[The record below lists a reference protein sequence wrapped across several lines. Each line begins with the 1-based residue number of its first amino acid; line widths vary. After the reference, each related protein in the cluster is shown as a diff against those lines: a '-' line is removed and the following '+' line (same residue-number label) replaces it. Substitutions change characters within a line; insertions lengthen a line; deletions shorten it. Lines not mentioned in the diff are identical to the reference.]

1 MKGCVSMGI
10 LFVLSV
16 LPALLLMIFIWRK
29 DKIEREPVGLL
40 IGLFLLGAL
49 MVVPAAFGEVGL
61 GKVLDE
67 FLNEKS
73 YAYMLIENFLIVAL
87 CEEACKFF
95 ILRVRTWRHPSF
107 NYTFDAVVY
116 SVAVSLGFAT
126 LENILYVMGEGTL
139 KIAVMRGLLSVP
151 GHAIDAVFMGW
162 FYGLAK
168 RAECA
173 GDLSGKRFN
182 IFRSLFMPVLI
193 HGFYDFC
200 LTVDNDIFIVIFLGF
215 EVIIT
220 IVTIIK
226 VHRLS
231 RLDAPLYPIGTA
243 FSQYGQYGQQA
254 YGYQP
259 YGAQQAY
266 GQPYGTQ
273 QGYGQPYA
281 SQQGYSQPYGAQ
293 QGYGQPYG
301 AQPSYGQPYTS
312 QQSYGQPYGTQQS
325 YSQPY
330 GTQQGY
336 GQPYASQQSYGQPYG
351 TQQGY
356 GQPYASQQGYGQPY
370 GTQQGYGQP
379 YGTQPRDKQD
389 DYARRQYEEEQRK
402 NSQYQ

>member
-49 MVVPAAFGEVGL
+49 MVVPAAFGEIGL
-61 GKVLDE
+61 TKALDSVLKE
-67 FLNEKS
+67 GT
-73 YAYMLIENFLIVAL
+73 YAYMLIENFIIVAL

-126 LENILYVMGEGTL
+126 IENILYVMGEGTL

-200 LTVDNDIFIVIFLGF
+200 LSMQQEFFILVFLAF
-215 EVIIT
+215 EVI
-220 IVTIIK
+220 VTVVAVRRI
-226 VHRLS
+226 RQLS
-231 RLDAPLYPIGTA
+231 REDTPIG
-243 FSQYGQYGQQA
+243 
-254 YGYQP
+254 P
-259 YGAQQAY
+259 I
-266 GQPYGTQ
+266 
-273 QGYGQPYA
+273 
-281 SQQGYSQPYGAQ
+281 
-293 QGYGQPYG
+293 
-301 AQPSYGQPYTS
+301 
-312 QQSYGQPYGTQQS
+312 
-325 YSQPY
+325 
-330 GTQQGY
+330 
-336 GQPYASQQSYGQPYG
+336 
-351 TQQGY
+351 
-356 GQPYASQQGYGQPY
+356 
-370 GTQQGYGQP
+370 
-379 YGTQPRDKQD
+379 
-389 DYARRQYEEEQRK
+389 
-402 NSQYQ
+402 